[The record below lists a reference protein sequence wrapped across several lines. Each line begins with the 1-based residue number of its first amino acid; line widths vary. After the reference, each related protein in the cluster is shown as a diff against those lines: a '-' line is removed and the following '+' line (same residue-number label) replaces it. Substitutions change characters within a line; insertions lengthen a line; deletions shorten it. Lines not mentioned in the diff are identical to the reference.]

1 MNYTSDICAFSYWK
15 LCSKKKKKN
24 RGKGDKGEKEGKK
37 EELEKKREEAK
48 IMVPGTGGIWANGLR
63 LRCQQLRKEE
73 SWALKKGQG
82 PSENF
87 VIFQVANLNLDTK
100 EKHFGDEK

>member
-37 EELEKKREEAK
+37 EELEKKEEAK
-48 IMVPGTGGIWANGLR
+48 IMVPGTGGI
-63 LRCQQLRKEE
+63 
-73 SWALKKGQG
+73 
-82 PSENF
+82 
-87 VIFQVANLNLDTK
+87 
-100 EKHFGDEK
+100 